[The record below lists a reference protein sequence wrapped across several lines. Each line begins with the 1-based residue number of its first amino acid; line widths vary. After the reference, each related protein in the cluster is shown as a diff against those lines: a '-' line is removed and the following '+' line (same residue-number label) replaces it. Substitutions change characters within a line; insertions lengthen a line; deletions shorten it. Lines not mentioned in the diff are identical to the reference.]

1 MILLS
6 TYIASLLLIWL
17 SIFQLAL
24 ALGAPIGRFAWGGQ
38 HAVLPTKLRISSL
51 ISIVLYFIFLFFL
64 WSATNLIA
72 PISNAAFVT
81 MGVWIIAMYMLLG
94 IGMNVI
100 SRSKP
105 EQFIMTPVATILA
118 VCFLIV
124 ALAR

>member
-1 MILLS
+1 
-6 TYIASLLLIWL
+6 
-17 SIFQLAL
+17 
-24 ALGAPIGRFAWGGQ
+24 
-38 HAVLPTKLRISSL
+38 
-51 ISIVLYFIFLFFL
+51 
-64 WSATNLIA
+64 
-72 PISNAAFVT
+72 
-81 MGVWIIAMYMLLG
+81 MYMLLG